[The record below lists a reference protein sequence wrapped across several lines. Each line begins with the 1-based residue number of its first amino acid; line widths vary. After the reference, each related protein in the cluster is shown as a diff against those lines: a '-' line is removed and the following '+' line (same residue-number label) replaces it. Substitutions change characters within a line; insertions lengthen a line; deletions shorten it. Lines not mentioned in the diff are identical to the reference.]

1 MTLPKDATPLP
12 DDSVFIGI
20 FDRNAEFR
28 AKKVS
33 YRSFKHLLDSG
44 YHFCNVLYNWD
55 AAERPFSG
63 GGFPDVPAAI
73 DPSSL
78 RLHPFFENAYVCLA
92 EFTGAYGEQA
102 ARNQLAKQIAKAEQ
116 MGLKSSAAF
125 EFEFM
130 VLDETPASV
139 REKGFRNLTHFAPA
153 NRTYSMQSSMV
164 YDELFTE
171 FQEALGR
178 SGINFYAVHSELG
191 PGTFEVPLAHAD
203 SLKAADDAAL
213 FKTFTK
219 AFFLRQGKM
228 ATFLAKFS
236 EHYSGQSGHLHLSLR
251 DSKTGK
257 SCIVEESNPEQLT
270 DTARWF
276 IGGLVRLLPDAVVL
290 CSHTVN
296 AYRRMV
302 PGAWAP
308 TSATWGM
315 QDRTAA
321 VRVINDDPA
330 SARIEFRVPAADTN
344 PHAALALFM
353 GAGLWGIEN
362 RIEPGPPNVE
372 GQEPEAQRSKNA
384 FPSNLRDA
392 VERLDRSA
400 EARSIFGDAF
410 IDSFVKSQLVE
421 VLAYERHVT
430 GWERER
436 YLDIS

>member
-1 MTLPKDATPLP
+1 MTLPKDAGPLP

-33 YRSFKHLLDSG
+33 YRSYQHLLESG

-78 RLHPFFENAYVCLA
+78 RQHPFFDNAYVCLA
-92 EFTGAYGEQA
+92 EYTGSYGEQA
-102 ARNQLAKQIAKAEQ
+102 ARNQLLKQIAKAEQ
-116 MGLKSSAAF
+116 MGLVSYAAF

-130 VLDETPASV
+130 ILDETPASI
-139 REKGFRNLTHFAPA
+139 REKGYRNLSHFAPA
-153 NRTYSMQSSMV
+153 NRTYSMQSSML
-164 YDELFTE
+164 YDELFTK
-171 FQEALGR
+171 FQQALGR
-178 SGINFYAVHSELG
+178 SDINFYAVHSELG
-191 PGTFEVPLAHAD
+191 PGTFEIPLAHAP

-219 AFFLRQGKM
+219 AFFLRQDKM

-236 EHYSGQSGHLHLSLR
+236 EQYSGQSGHLHLSLR
-251 DSKTGK
+251 DGKTGK
-257 SCIVEESNPEQLT
+257 SRIVEEDNPKKLT

-276 IGGLVRLLPDAVVL
+276 IGGLLRLLPEAVAL

-296 AYRRMV
+296 AYKRMV

-308 TSATWGM
+308 TSATWGI

-321 VRVINDDPA
+321 VRVINDDA
-330 SARIEFRVPAADTN
+330 SSARIEFRVPAADTN
-344 PHAALALFM
+344 PHAALALFL
-353 GAGLWGIEN
+353 GAGLWGVEN
-362 RIEPGPPNVE
+362 KIEPGPANLE
-372 GQEPEAQRSKNA
+372 GVDPVNEQSKNT
-384 FPSNLRDA
+384 FPANLRNA
-392 VERLDRSA
+392 IERLDRSKD
-400 EARSIFGDAF
+400 ARSIFGDIF
-410 IDSFVKSQLVE
+410 VDSFVKSQMVE

>member
-1 MTLPKDATPLP
+1 MMLPTDAQPLP
-12 DDSVFIGI
+12 SDSVYIGI

-33 YRSFKHLLDSG
+33 YRSYRHLLDSG

-55 AAERPFSG
+55 AAERPYSG
-63 GGFPDVPAAI
+63 GSFPDLPAAI
-73 DPSSL
+73 DPASL
-78 RLHPFFENAYVCLA
+78 RLHPFFDNAYVCLA
-92 EFTGAYGEQA
+92 DFTGSYGEQA
-102 ARNQLAKQIAKAEQ
+102 ARNQLVRQIAKAGE
-116 MGLKSSAAF
+116 MGLDSHAAF

-130 VLDETPASV
+130 VLDETPDSIRA
-139 REKGFRNLTHFAPA
+139 KGYRNLSHFAPA
-153 NRTYSMQSSMV
+153 NRTYSMQSSML

-171 FQEALGR
+171 FQRTLGR
-178 SGINFYAVHSELG
+178 SGIDFYAVHSELG
-191 PGTFEVPLAHAD
+191 PGTFEVPLAHAP

-213 FKTFTK
+213 FKTFAK
-219 AFFLRQGKM
+219 AFFLRQNKM

-236 EHYSGQSGHLHLSLR
+236 ENYSGQSGHLHLSLR
-251 DSKTGK
+251 DRGTGK
-257 SCIVEESNPEQLT
+257 SRIVAEDDPEKLS

-276 IGGLVRLLPDAVVL
+276 VGGLVRLLPETLVL
-290 CSHTVN
+290 CCHTVN
-296 AYRRMV
+296 SYKRLV

-321 VRVINDDPA
+321 VRIINDDPA

-344 PHAALALFM
+344 PHAALALLL

-362 RIEPGPPNVE
+362 RIEPGPTNVE
-372 GQEPEAQRSKNA
+372 GQDPRQQRPESV

-392 VERLDRSA
+392 VGRLDRSVH
-400 EARSIFGDAF
+400 ARTIFGDIF
-410 IDSFVKSQLVE
+410 VDSFVKSQLME

-436 YLDIS
+436 YLDIC